1 MSALGLFGGLSAMGN
16 EVALQ
21 RVGQEPVVYATGKVL
36 AQMLLKDKVWTLKSG
51 GGAGKPT
58 ERDIERVKYD
68 VLNGYVSVEV
78 ARDHYGVVIDQ
89 ATHKADPVRTARLRA
104 YMDQQGLPVDE
115 PLAPAA
121 GSPEVTVQSDQC
133 TGHAHPH
140 GASRVPVLSRTAEE
154 WLAEARAQGLLAK
167 ASKRF
172 KESVSRWCERGCWS
186 EFQV

>member
-1 MSALGLFGGLSAMGN
+1 M
-16 EVALQ
+16 
-21 RVGQEPVVYATGKVL
+21 
-36 AQMLLKDKVWTLKSG
+36 
-51 GGAGKPT
+51 
-58 ERDIERVKYD
+58 
-68 VLNGYVSVEV
+68 SVEV

-140 GASRVPVLSRTAEE
+140 GASQSPVLSRTAEE
-154 WLAEARAQGLLAK
+154 WLAEARAQGLLA
-167 ASKRF
+167 
-172 KESVSRWCERGCWS
+172 ERCCS
-186 EFQV
+186 